1 MSWYIAQIVFRV
13 VCGDGI
19 HCPQFDE
26 QQRLIRGR
34 NDDEAFK
41 KAQAIGRREAD
52 SFYNQNKKLVQWQY
66 VAVASL
72 TRLGDLK
79 DGAELC
85 SRIHEVDDADAYLS
99 FVADKSN
106 DIRLRLAETTTN

>member
-13 VCGDGI
+13 ICGDGI

-26 QQRLIRGR
+26 QQRLISAVHEE
-34 NDDEAFK
+34 EAFE
-41 KAQAIGRREAD
+41 KAQAIGSREAD
-52 SFYNQNKKLVQWQY
+52 SFFNQNKLLVQWQY

-106 DIRLRLAETTTN
+106 NIRLRLAGNYN